1 MKKAFNLSEYM
12 SRDIEIIVKNVL
24 KSSVKNPKETQFLIK
39 YMLSVTAAKNR
50 RNMLESEGEHIP
62 PFLMASISSNCNLYC
77 KGCYARASSSCGD
90 NLKDSEI
97 SEERWEQLF
106 NEARELGILFVLLLG
121 GEPLMRRNIVEKASS
136 FKEIVFP
143 IFTNGTLFDEDYM
156 NLFDKNRNLVP
167 IVSIEGNVH
176 HLFSTFSGSSYF
188 SPKVSP
194 VTFFIF

>member
-1 MKKAFNLSEYM
+1 
-12 SRDIEIIVKNVL
+12 
-24 KSSVKNPKETQFLIK
+24 
-39 YMLSVTAAKNR
+39 
-50 RNMLESEGEHIP
+50 
-62 PFLMASISSNCNLYC
+62 
-77 KGCYARASSSCGD
+77 
-90 NLKDSEI
+90 
-97 SEERWEQLF
+97 
-106 NEARELGILFVLLLG
+106 
-121 GEPLMRRNIVEKASS
+121 MRRNIVEKASS

-188 SPKVSP
+188 SPKVST